1 MRTPQRYWLGEI
13 LAGGEAA
20 GQGILFL
27 ERCFIFIAETI
38 FRFSAEISGQS
49 GPHGGV

>member
-1 MRTPQRYWLGEI
+1 LVGEI

-20 GQGILFL
+20 GQGVLFL
-27 ERCFIFIAETI
+27 ERCFIFFAETI

-49 GPHGGV
+49 GPHADV